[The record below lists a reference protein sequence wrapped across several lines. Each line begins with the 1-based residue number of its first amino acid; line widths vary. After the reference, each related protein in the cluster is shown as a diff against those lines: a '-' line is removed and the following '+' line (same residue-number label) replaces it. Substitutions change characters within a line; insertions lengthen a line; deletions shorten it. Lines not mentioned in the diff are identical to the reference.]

1 MNGFSNDRD
10 LMLGISRDPMANIVA
25 AIWQWR
31 ITEKPDELEGGSM
44 DGKEVS
50 FSVLLSVR
58 GKYKHGNSY

>member
-31 ITEKPDELEGGSM
+31 IIEKPEELEGESM

-50 FSVLLSVR
+50 FIVPLSVR
-58 GKYKHGNSY
+58 DIYKHGNS